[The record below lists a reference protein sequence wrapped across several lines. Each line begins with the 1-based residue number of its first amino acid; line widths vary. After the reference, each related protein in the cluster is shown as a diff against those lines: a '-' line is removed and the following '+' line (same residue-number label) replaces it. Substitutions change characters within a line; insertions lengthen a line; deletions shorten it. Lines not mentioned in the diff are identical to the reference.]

1 MTHAEN
7 SEELIPHVKVHSEIS
22 PDLDYDHEAAL
33 ETLLKDCTDE
43 QLISEIARRKL
54 DLQHKVTSELVAK
67 YYHFEKLLGHGASGK
82 VYLVYHR
89 ESGEKFACK
98 VIKKDGSM
106 NDAQSMTTEIEI
118 MKRIRHRYIVSLY
131 ELFESAQCMWLILEL
146 VEGTGLRGVLAAT
159 SHYSEVVAARYIK
172 QMLSGIHYLHNHGV
186 IHRDLKIDNML
197 LHGDMETG
205 IVKIADFGLS
215 ALIKPGTKGYHLDE
229 SQKRKNYTGEIDI
242 LQLLNA
248 VSFASESCLENDASP
263 VLSTVAANCPHFPTF
278 NLY

>member
-146 VEGTGLRGVLAAT
+146 VEGTGGLPPTACGRANLPTCATGTVCTVNADPVATMAGV
-159 SHYSEVVAARYIK
+159 
-172 QMLSGIHYLHNHGV
+172 GV
-186 IHRDLKIDNML
+186 CL
-197 LHGDMETG
+197 
-205 IVKIADFGLS
+205 
-215 ALIKPGTKGYHLDE
+215 PG
-229 SQKRKNYTGEIDI
+229 
-242 LQLLNA
+242 
-248 VSFASESCLENDASP
+248 
-263 VLSTVAANCPHFPTF
+263 
-278 NLY
+278 